1 MKDSLKVGLSK
12 TARIE
17 VDADRTIGFF
27 GDDLRVY
34 STPSLIYDIEV
45 VAMDLLL
52 EHADEGENSVGTVV
66 NIAHLGATLLGNWV
80 EITATITEIKG
91 PGVTFEI
98 TAKDALENVCK
109 GSHSRFVV
117 PIAGLEAKLKS
128 KAAKVAAL

>member
-52 EHADEGENSVGTVV
+52 EHADAGENSVGTVV
-66 NIAHLGATLLGNWV
+66 NIAHVGATLIGNWV
-80 EITATITEIKG
+80 DITATITEIKG
-91 PGVTFEI
+91 PAVTFEI
-98 TAKDALENVCK
+98 VAKDALETVGK
-109 GSHSRFVV
+109 GTHSRFVV
-117 PIAGLEAKLKS
+117 PVAGLEAKLKS
-128 KAAKVAAL
+128 KAAKIAAL